1 MDQPQEY
8 AQLLR
13 AIGQALEVLKFGS
26 FELEFAGGDFLVYG
40 SAETSTEQEEARRIR
55 ERLRKLVWE
64 ALPGETAS
72 ETEIESAMSTWPA
85 KLHLRYTPKDMDRLE
100 EAGKAKRR
108 TDAGVPDIANL
119 SQLLRTIGAYVEKR
133 QLRLV
138 RISRYGESLAIE
150 YEHAGGERK
159 TETVSA
165 GSLYEF
171 WAELYLQRSA
181 LDQK

>member
-1 MDQPQEY
+1 
-8 AQLLR
+8 
-13 AIGQALEVLKFGS
+13 
-26 FELEFAGGDFLVYG
+26 
-40 SAETSTEQEEARRIR
+40 
-55 ERLRKLVWE
+55 
-64 ALPGETAS
+64 
-72 ETEIESAMSTWPA
+72 
-85 KLHLRYTPKDMDRLE
+85 MDRLE

-133 QLRLV
+133 QLRLI

-150 YEHAGGERK
+150 YEHAGGKRK

-181 LDQK
+181 LDEK